1 MLGLQEAVG
10 AELVI
15 VEESSQEAHDFCV
28 VLLLHGD
35 QQDSAFNDAKVL
47 RIGMGVP

>member
-1 MLGLQEAVG
+1 MLCLQESVG

-15 VEESSQEAHDFCV
+15 VEESSQETHDLCV

-47 RIGMGVP
+47 RIGKGIP